1 MQPGNTPPIYLKP
14 FRSHSQSRKPEGPCA
29 TPTTSSAC
37 PAPRRKRRSRRR
49 IRKLAKSYHPDRNSN
64 DPKAKDKFAEANAAY
79 EILGDAA
86 KRAQFDRGEID
97 ADGKP
102 RFQGFEGFGGGGP
115 GAGQGFEG
123 FNFNFGGGS
132 PFGRRRAT
140 RGAGEDDIFS
150 HLFGEA
156 FRTAER
162 GGRARAAAP
171 GEDVAAI
178 LTVTLEDIANE
189 AKKRIALPTG
199 REVEV
204 TIPKGVADGQTIRLR
219 GLGQG
224 GPGGAGDA
232 LLTIRIAPHERF
244 TVEGEN
250 IRVRQPVDLEDAIL
264 GAKVR
269 VPTLVGSRRNDD
281 PAHDQFGPHVPPAR
295 QGLAGQERHAATSW
309 SRPRSACPT
318 EPTRPCRTMPASAAP
333 NGSAERHDRHGLS
346 SPIRLG

>member
-1 MQPGNTPPIYLKP
+1 MRDPYDILGVP
-14 FRSHSQSRKPEGPCA
+14 RSASEAEIKKA
-29 TPTTSSAC
+29 F
-37 PAPRRKRRSRRR
+37 
-49 IRKLAKSYHPDRNSN
+49 RKLAKSYHPDRNAD
-64 DPKAKDKFAEANAAY
+64 DPNAKDKFAEANAAY

-86 KRAQFDRGEID
+86 KRAQFDRGEIGP
-97 ADGKP
+97 DGKP
-102 RFQGFEGFGGGGP
+102 RFQGFEGFGGGGS

-178 LTVTLEDIANE
+178 LTVTVEDIANE
-189 AKKRIALPTG
+189 TTKRIALPTG
-199 REVEV
+199 REVDV
-204 TIPKGVADGQTIRLR
+204 TIPKGVTDGQTIRLR

-244 TVEGEN
+244 SVEGEN
-250 IRVRQPVDLEDAIL
+250 IRVRQPVDLDDAIL

-269 VPTLVGSRRNDD
+269 VPTPSGAVDMTIPPMTSSGRTFRLRGKGLPGKSGRGDLLV
-281 PAHDQFGPHVPPAR
+281 
-295 QGLAGQERHAATSW
+295 T
-309 SRPRSACPT
+309 T
-318 EPTRPCRTMPASAAP
+318 E
-333 NGSAERHDRHGLS
+333 
-346 SPIRLG
+346 IRLPDGADEALQDYARKRRSERVG

>member
-1 MQPGNTPPIYLKP
+1 MRDPYDILGVP
-14 FRSHSQSRKPEGPCA
+14 RSASEAEIKKA
-29 TPTTSSAC
+29 F
-37 PAPRRKRRSRRR
+37 
-49 IRKLAKSYHPDRNSN
+49 RKLAKSYHPDRNSN

-86 KRAQFDRGEID
+86 KRAQFDRGEIGP
-97 ADGKP
+97 DGKP

-178 LTVTLEDIANE
+178 LTVTVEDIANE
-189 AKKRIALPTG
+189 ATKRIALPTG
-199 REVEV
+199 REVDV
-204 TIPKGVADGQTIRLR
+204 TIPKGVTDGQTIRLR

-224 GPGGAGDA
+224 GPGRRRRRAPDDPHRAARAFLGRGREHPRAPAGRPRRRHPRRQGAGADA
-232 LLTIRIAPHERF
+232 
-244 TVEGEN
+244 
-250 IRVRQPVDLEDAIL
+250 
-264 GAKVR
+264 
-269 VPTLVGSRRNDD
+269 VGSRRHDD

-295 QGLAGQERHAATSW
+295 QGLAGQERTR
-309 SRPRSACPT
+309 RPP
-318 EPTRPCRTMPASAAP
+318 
-333 NGSAERHDRHGLS
+333 GHDRDPPARRSRRGLAGLC
-346 SPIRLG
+346 PQAPLRTGRLSGTTGPGFRPPSVSAKQAPAQQTWPRRAPGLR